1 MLNPK
6 KNLGQH
12 FLFHEPILD
21 KIIDALAL
29 TDMDIILEVGSGP
42 GYLTKKIAPF
52 VNQLHA
58 IEIDQRNQNFLNSL
72 QLKYPQM
79 TPYYEDFLKINM
91 DRFSEVN
98 KACGNLPYH
107 LSMPIIEKIIFQLY
121 PQRCVFLLAEGTAL
135 RFMAKS
141 NQEHYS
147 AASVFVQSFY
157 KVMKVCKVSKNLFH
171 PAPKI
176 DSIICLFEKKD
187 VDMKEMKNFNDF
199 VHPLFSYRRKTM
211 DNALKFLKKGTNYP
225 EIQKKVEQYSMEELY
240 AIYQQSHELS

>member
-79 TPYYEDFLKINM
+79 TPYYEDFL
-91 DRFSEVN
+91 
-98 KACGNLPYH
+98 
-107 LSMPIIEKIIFQLY
+107 
-121 PQRCVFLLAEGTAL
+121 
-135 RFMAKS
+135 
-141 NQEHYS
+141 
-147 AASVFVQSFY
+147 
-157 KVMKVCKVSKNLFH
+157 
-171 PAPKI
+171 
-176 DSIICLFEKKD
+176 
-187 VDMKEMKNFNDF
+187 
-199 VHPLFSYRRKTM
+199 
-211 DNALKFLKKGTNYP
+211 
-225 EIQKKVEQYSMEELY
+225 
-240 AIYQQSHELS
+240 